1 MYDLN
6 TILSFGIT
14 FGILMMT
21 IVYTFIRYIY
31 SKEIIYISYSLMQIF
46 SLCFIVVY
54 SKLFDIAIIY
64 QEGSLILAS
73 LSAVVFAIAF
83 YEGKFFP
90 VISNY
95 KELII
100 NTILFNIVILTAFYH
115 YLLFEYLPYT
125 IIYALLFVSVI
136 FNLKQGFKP
145 TIVYVIGWSV
155 LCFILFV
162 LNFKQYYFEQGYMDI
177 VLLAFAIEAILF
189 TMSVSS
195 KYNNLQ
201 KEQKNYEEMLVQQ
214 SKLAKSGEMIGNIT
228 HQFRQPLN
236 NLSYILMNIKKRYE
250 NKKLDE
256 KYFSKK
262 ITQANEQLQF
272 LSRTIDDFKDFYT
285 PSKQKEDFIVK
296 EAIQNSITVLSA
308 NLKKRN
314 VDLQFKFA
322 TNDEVKVF
330 GIKNELSQV
339 ILAILSNANDALKDI
354 ENPLILLDVESSDA
368 EVLISIKDN
377 AGGIKNKNL
386 SKIFEPYF
394 STKEEGSGIG
404 LFLAKQIIEE
414 SFEGK
419 LEVSNKNDGALF
431 RIAIEKSS

>member
-14 FGILMMT
+14 FGILIMT

-46 SLCFIVVY
+46 SLCFITVY

-64 QEGSLILAS
+64 QEVSLILAS
-73 LSAVVFAIAF
+73 LCAVVFAIAF

-100 NTILFNIVILTAFYH
+100 NTVLFNIVILTAFYH

-125 IIYALLFVSVI
+125 IIYAILFVSVI

-162 LNFKQYYFEQGYMDI
+162 LNFKQYYFAQGYMDI
-177 VLLAFAIEAILF
+177 VLIAFAIEAMLF
-189 TMSVSS
+189 TISVSY
-195 KYNNLQ
+195 KYNSLQ
-201 KEQKNYEEMLVQQ
+201 NQQKDYEEMLVQQ

-236 NLSYILMNIKKRYE
+236 NLSYILMNIKKRYKNE
-250 NKKLDE
+250 KLDE
-256 KYFSKK
+256 KYFDKK
-262 ITQANEQLQF
+262 VLQANEQLQF
-272 LSRTIDDFKDFYT
+272 LSKTIDDFKDFYT
-285 PSKQKEDFIVK
+285 PSKEKEDFIVK
-296 EAIQNSITVLSA
+296 EAIQNSITIISA
-308 NLKKRN
+308 NLKKSN
-314 VDLQFKFA
+314 VQLDFEFA
-322 TNDEVKVF
+322 TNDEVKVY

-339 ILAILSNANDALKDI
+339 VLAILSNANDALKNI
-354 ENPLILLDVESSDA
+354 ENPLISLDVKASNA
-368 EVLISIKDN
+368 EVIICIKDN

-386 SKIFEPYF
+386 EKLFDAYF
-394 STKEEGSGIG
+394 STKKEGTGIG

-419 LEVSNKNDGALF
+419 IEVSNEKDGASF
-431 RIAIEKSS
+431 RILIEKSS